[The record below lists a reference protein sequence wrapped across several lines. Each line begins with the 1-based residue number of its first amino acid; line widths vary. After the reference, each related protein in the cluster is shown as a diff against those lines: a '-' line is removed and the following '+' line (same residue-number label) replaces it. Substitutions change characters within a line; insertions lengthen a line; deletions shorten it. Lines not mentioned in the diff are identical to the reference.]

1 MSDRLRVSETA
12 TLLLF
17 LNAKLEGWSRKKI
30 KQRLLT
36 GCVTVNGESVIK
48 HDHPLSVGDNVE
60 VLAQAKNFVASKAQQ
75 GSLKLD
81 ILYGDRDLIVIN
93 KPAGLLSVATA
104 QENKMHALAILR
116 SQLSQGRQEVK
127 LWPVHRLDRD
137 TSGALMFATSLEM
150 REAINARWKEA
161 EKIYLAVVEGVPT
174 PDHGTVDLP
183 LRLDTKEYKMHVGAH
198 PDAKDAITHYS
209 TVRTVNQRSLLE
221 IKLETG
227 RQHQIRAHLAWLCC
241 PIVGDERYGSK
252 GSRMGLHAHKLS
264 IIQPI
269 TGKRMNFEAPSPND
283 LITLLR

>member
-1 MSDRLRVSETA
+1 MSDRLRVSETG

-30 KQRLLT
+30 KQRLQT

-48 HDHPLSVGDNVE
+48 HDHPLNVDDNVE
-60 VLAQAKNFVASKAQQ
+60 VLAQGKNFVASKAQQ

-81 ILYGDRDLIVIN
+81 ILYSDRDLVVIN

-116 SQLSQGRQEVK
+116 NQLSQGRQEVK

-150 REAINARWKEA
+150 REAINALWSQA
-161 EKIYLAVVEGVPT
+161 EKIYLAVVEGIPK
-174 PDHGTVDLP
+174 PDNGTVDLP

-209 TVRTVNQRSLLE
+209 TVRSVNQRSLLE

-227 RQHQIRAHLAWLCC
+227 RQHQIRAHMSWLGC

-252 GSRMGLHAHKLS
+252 GSRMGLHAHRLS

-269 TGKRMNFEAPSPND
+269 TGKRMTFEAPSPND